1 MNQRAPIGVISAIG
15 DEGSRL
21 AAGFMVTGS
30 REIAGRR
37 FRTGRLNG
45 CPTVL
50 VRAGIGKVNA
60 AAAATMLRAVFNC
73 RALVFSGVAG
83 GLDPAMA
90 IGDVIVGRR
99 IVCHDYGARVN
110 GRFVVYQPGTP
121 PLPSVTPKI
130 GYELPEELLGALSGA
145 LAGHRPAVSFG
156 TLLSGDALITCD
168 AARACLRRD
177 LGGHAVE
184 MEGAAVA
191 QMAQRFRIP
200 AVVVRAI
207 SDLAGSE
214 HNEEIRRYLR
224 PAADA
229 AAEATRAILPVL
241 NATTSRP

>member
-1 MNQRAPIGVISAIG
+1 MTQRAPIGLISAIH

-21 AAGFMVTGS
+21 AAGFTVTGG
-30 REIAGRR
+30 RQIAGRR
-37 FRTGRLNG
+37 FRAGRVNG
-45 CPTVL
+45 CPVVL

-60 AAAATMLRAVFNC
+60 ASAATILSTVFDC

-90 IGDVIVGRR
+90 IGDVVIGRR
-99 IVCHDYGARVN
+99 IVCHDYGARVD

-121 PLPSVTPKI
+121 PLPGATPRV
-130 GYELPEELLGALSGA
+130 GYELPEELLGALSDA
-145 LAGHRPAVSFG
+145 LAGHRPAVTFG

-168 AARACLRRD
+168 AARACLHRD

-191 QMAQRFRIP
+191 QMAQRFRTP

-207 SDLAGSE
+207 SDLAGTE
-214 HNEEIRRYLR
+214 HNEEIRRHLR

-229 AAEATRAILPVL
+229 AADATRAILPVL
-241 NATTSRP
+241 DATTNRP